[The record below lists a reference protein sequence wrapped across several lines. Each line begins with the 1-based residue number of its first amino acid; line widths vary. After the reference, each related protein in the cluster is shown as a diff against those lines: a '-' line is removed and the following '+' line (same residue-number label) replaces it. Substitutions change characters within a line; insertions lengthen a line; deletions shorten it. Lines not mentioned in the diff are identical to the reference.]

1 MSDLFKTATSY
12 VLYDRE
18 MAPRFDVIGVV
29 VADMATSLAFY
40 RRLGLDIPSD
50 ADGAPHVEVSLP
62 GGLRL
67 AFDTEDTVR
76 SFDGTWVRPTG
87 GHRVALAFA
96 CDTAAD
102 VDATYAALV
111 ESGRDGHLEPWDAFW
126 GQRYAVVLDPDGGH
140 IELFA
145 PLAVS

>member
-1 MSDLFKTATSY
+1 
-12 VLYDRE
+12 

-40 RRLGLDIPSD
+40 RRLGLDAPPEAD
-50 ADGAPHVEVSLP
+50 ASPHVEVALP

-76 SFDGTWVRPTG
+76 SFDGSWVRPSG

-96 CDTAAD
+96 CDMPAE

-111 ESGRDGHLEPWDAFW
+111 DAGSEGHLAPWDAFW

-140 IELFA
+140 VELFA
-145 PLAVS
+145 PLAVSE